1 MSILLFYVIIV
12 IEIRKST
19 GDTMAKIKEWLE
31 EDKLILIQ
39 GWARDGLTNEQIAHN
54 MGIGRTTL
62 FEWCK
67 KEPNIADALK
77 QGKEYVDY
85 QVENALLMNAL
96 SGNVVAQIFWLKN
109 RKKLQWRDKIEY
121 TADNTEL
128 TKVEQLLAKI
138 ENEAKDDTK

>member
-1 MSILLFYVIIV
+1 
-12 IEIRKST
+12 
-19 GDTMAKIKEWLE
+19 MAKIKEWLE
-31 EDKLILIQ
+31 EDKLILLQ

-67 KEPNIADALK
+67 KEPNIENALK
-77 QGKEYVDY
+77 QGKECVDY

-121 TADNTEL
+121 SADNTEL

-138 ENEAKDDTK
+138 ENEAKDETTK